1 VARKRPTASNV
12 EPSPLTCIPGGKG
25 DAPPVTSVATR
36 RARRLVEDTERLS
49 SAVWSLFDTLQDR
62 VTSIETRNQA
72 LVGELVTQRAALARA
87 QSHIDEL
94 TFLQETN
101 QERIDELI
109 GGDRTLQHGA
119 LVAPAPCPLSSREVE
134 VLACLAEGK
143 VYKQIALELSVS
155 ASTVRSHLHN
165 VYSKLG
171 AVDRAQ
177 AVLLASR
184 RGWL

>member
-12 EPSPLTCIPGGKG
+12 EPSPLTCIPGGRG
-25 DAPPVTSVATR
+25 DAPPVASVTTR
-36 RARRLVEDTERLS
+36 RARRIVEDTERLS
-49 SAVWSLFDTLQDR
+49 SAVWSLLDTLQDR
-62 VTSIETRNQA
+62 VATIEMRNQA
-72 LVGELVTQRAALARA
+72 LVGELVTQRAALERA
-87 QSHIDEL
+87 QRSIDEL
-94 TFLQETN
+94 TFLQETTH
-101 QERIDELI
+101 ERIDDLTA
-109 GGDRTLQHGA
+109 GDLSLRPGTLG
-119 LVAPAPCPLSSREVE
+119 APAPCPLSSREVE

-184 RGWL
+184 SGWL

>member
-1 VARKRPTASNV
+1 VARKRPTASDV
-12 EPSPLTCIPGGKG
+12 EHSPLTCIPGGRG
-25 DAPPVTSVATR
+25 DAPPIASVATR

-49 SAVWSLFDTLQDR
+49 SAVWALFDTLQDR
-62 VTSIETRNQA
+62 VGAVEGRNQA
-72 LVGELVTQRAALARA
+72 LVAELVSQRLALAHA
-87 QSHIDEL
+87 QSTIDEL
-94 TFLQETN
+94 TFLQEAT
-101 QERIDELI
+101 QERLDKL
-109 GGDRTLQHGA
+109 GNDRTIRPGELEID
-119 LVAPAPCPLSSREVE
+119 APCPLSSREVE
-134 VLACLAEGK
+134 ILACLAEGK